1 MHIMNSTCS
10 FFHNPDS
17 KVSQQ
22 DPANVVLFKSFHHVH
37 HDPTH
42 DFLSYDMVDQGPT
55 KTESN
60 QLVKNSEDKER
71 SYIGV
76 RKRPWGKF
84 AAEIR
89 DTTRGGRRVW
99 LGTFDS
105 AEDAALAYDQAAFS
119 MRGNNAVIKFSVQR
133 VRVFARDSIR
143 LQRRIF
149 SCTCTQGE
157 TL

>member
-1 MHIMNSTCS
+1 MHIMSSYS
-10 FFHNPDS
+10 FFHDPDLEML
-17 KVSQQ
+17 QQ
-22 DPANVVLFKSFHHVH
+22 DPANNIHHVH
-37 HDPTH
+37 RDPTH
-42 DFLSYDMVDQGPT
+42 DYLSFDMVDQVPT
-55 KTESN
+55 KSESN
-60 QLVKNSEDKER
+60 QPKER

-119 MRGNNAVIKFSVQR
+119 MREKDLHLHLHSR
-133 VRVFARDSIR
+133 RDTITKE
-143 LQRRIF
+143 
-149 SCTCTQGE
+149 SCHQKV
-157 TL
+157 